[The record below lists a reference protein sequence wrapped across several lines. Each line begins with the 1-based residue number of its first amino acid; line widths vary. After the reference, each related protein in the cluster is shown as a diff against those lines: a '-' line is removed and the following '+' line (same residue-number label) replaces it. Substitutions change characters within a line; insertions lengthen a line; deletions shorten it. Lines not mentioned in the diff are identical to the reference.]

1 MKSPH
6 IEWAL
11 DALND
16 LGYQL
21 ETLRPQI
28 ILETAWSQV
37 CRFQTKLGLVYL
49 KKVPSALS
57 LEISVIQLLQE
68 QFHARVPKVFAHN
81 QKLFCFL
88 MQDAGIPLH
97 DVFKQ
102 EFRPNLL
109 IDTLHHYTMLQ
120 LNSAD
125 KINRFLELGV
135 PDWRLPHLPKLYRQL
150 MNEEELLIG
159 DGLSQEEL
167 KQLKRLEGKLQNFCE
182 QLASFK
188 VPDTFGHADFHDKNI
203 LVNPN
208 NNQTTLIDLGEVVIT
223 HPFFSFVNC
232 LYRATEF
239 LKLSSTQYRQLQEA
253 CFKNWLSIE
262 SSVHL
267 FEIISIIQQCWPIHA
282 VLGEYRLIK
291 SIDPLAAESL
301 CRQGRFSGKLR
312 IWIEQSA
319 TLSDKNLNA

>member
-1 MKSPH
+1 MKDPH

-11 DALND
+11 SALNN
-16 LGYQL
+16 LGFQI
-21 ETLRPQI
+21 EPITPEI
-28 ILETAWSQV
+28 ILDTAWSEV
-37 CRFQTKLGLVYL
+37 CRFQTNFGSVYL
-49 KKVPSALS
+49 KKVPAALS
-57 LEISVIQLLQE
+57 LEANVILLLQQ
-68 QFHARVPKVFAHN
+68 QFNAPVPQILAHN
-81 QKLFCFL
+81 QEHHCFL

-109 IDTLHHYTMLQ
+109 IDTMHHYTKLQ
-120 LNSAD
+120 IDSAD
-125 KINRFLELGV
+125 KINLLLDLGV
-135 PDWRLPHLPKLYRQL
+135 PDWRLQQLPRLYNQL

-159 DGLSQEEL
+159 DGLTQKEL
-167 KQLKRLEGKLQNFCE
+167 KQLKNLENKVQILCD

-208 NNQTTLIDLGEVVIT
+208 THQTTLIDLGEVVIT

-232 LYRATEF
+232 LYRATEH
-239 LKLSSTQYRQLQEA
+239 LKLPSNQYKKLQED

-262 SSVHL
+262 SSAHL
-267 FEIISIIQQCWPIHA
+267 FEIIAIIEQCWAIHA

-291 SIDPLAAESL
+291 SIDPIASITLR
-301 CRQGRFSGKLR
+301 RQGRFAGKLR
-312 IWIEQSA
+312 GWIEQ
-319 TLSDKNLNA
+319 

>member
-1 MKSPH
+1 MKDPH

-11 DALND
+11 SALNN
-16 LGYQL
+16 LGFQI
-21 ETLRPQI
+21 EPITPEI
-28 ILETAWSQV
+28 ILDTAWSEV
-37 CRFQTKLGLVYL
+37 CRFQTNFGSVYL
-49 KKVPSALS
+49 KKVPAALS
-57 LEISVIQLLQE
+57 LEANVILLFQQ
-68 QFHARVPKVFAHN
+68 QFNAPVPQILAHN
-81 QKLFCFL
+81 QEHHCFL

-109 IDTLHHYTMLQ
+109 IDTMHHYTKLQ
-120 LNSAD
+120 IDSAD
-125 KINRFLELGV
+125 KINLLLDLGV
-135 PDWRLPHLPKLYRQL
+135 PDWRLQQLPRLYNQL

-159 DGLSQEEL
+159 DGLTQKEL
-167 KQLKRLEGKLQNFCE
+167 NQLKNLENKVQILCD

-208 NNQTTLIDLGEVVIT
+208 THQTTLIDLGEVVIT

-232 LYRATEF
+232 LYRATEH
-239 LKLSSTQYRQLQEA
+239 LKLPSNQYKKLQED

-262 SSVHL
+262 SSAHL
-267 FEIISIIQQCWPIHA
+267 FEIIAIIEQCWAIHA

-291 SIDPLAAESL
+291 SIDPIASITLR
-301 CRQGRFSGKLR
+301 RQGRFAGKLR
-312 IWIEQSA
+312 VWIEQ
-319 TLSDKNLNA
+319 

>member
-1 MKSPH
+1 MNNPH

-11 DALND
+11 SALNE

-21 ETLRPQI
+21 KTLIPEI
-28 ILETAWSQV
+28 ILDTAWSEV
-37 CRFQTKLGLVYL
+37 SRFQTNLGLVYL

-57 LEISVIQLLQE
+57 LEANVILLLQK
-68 QFHARVPKVFAHN
+68 QFNAPVPKILAHN
-81 QKLFCFL
+81 QEFHCFL

-109 IDTLHHYTMLQ
+109 IDTMHHYTMLQ
-120 LNSAD
+120 INSAD
-125 KINRFLELGV
+125 KINLFLELGI
-135 PDWRLPHLPKLYRQL
+135 PDWRLHQLPKLYKQL
-150 MNEEELLIG
+150 LCEEELLLG
-159 DGLSQEEL
+159 DGLTQEEL
-167 KQLKRLEGKLQNFCE
+167 KQLKSLDSKLRTLCD

-208 NNQTTLIDLGEVVIT
+208 THQTTLIDLGEVVIT

-232 LYRATEF
+232 LHRATEH
-239 LKLSSTQYRQLQEA
+239 LKLSGTQYRQLQEA

-267 FEIISIIQQCWPIHA
+267 FEIIAIINQCWSIHA

-291 SIDPLAAESL
+291 SITTKAVKTL
-301 CRQGRFSGKLR
+301 CRQGRFSSKLR
-312 IWIEQSA
+312 IWIDQSVVI
-319 TLSDKNLNA
+319 